1 MRKIFAI
8 LTVFALALVLVSC
21 GQDTSTV
28 DMFLSPNKIVYSI
41 DETTGGLPNISNGD
55 FELYRISANHAASKV
70 EDFTV
75 SSTTIDPLGDNIF
88 KITASY
94 GLYTLSYNVYVYD
107 ETAADADA
115 IAVAALSTSVGI
127 TSESEKLSNVM
138 KLYWTTIA
146 NQVDL
151 EGISVILA
159 TFGAQNQSE
168 ASIEP
173 AIDHL
178 TTPEN
183 YETNVMKMSS
193 LNNLTFNFDD
203 ANATT
208 ILVKNHTVKPADNQ
222 LPISI
227 EMENNWLG
235 YVWDW
240 LLIIPISTVMH
251 FFASLFFNSFAVG
264 ILFAT
269 IIVRTLAWPIYA
281 RANDMSMKM
290 ALAQPEMAKLQNK
303 YAMKKDPASQ
313 QKMQMEMMGIYK
325 RHGISIL
332 GCFTPLLQMPLFLAM
347 FQVVY
352 RITNRGGMYV
362 DSISNTTLFGSL
374 DLTVGGFEDPWSYV
388 LAIIVGSTMFL
399 LQKISARKPS
409 YAKNTGT
416 QVKTEQ
422 ALQTERTMKT
432 VTTVM
437 IAMMVLTTLTSVNAL
452 GFYWVI
458 GNLYSLGQSLINRK
472 LSERKYQKQKAAQT
486 IV

>member
-1 MRKIFAI
+1 MRKILAL
-8 LTVFALALVLVSC
+8 LTVFVLTLILVSC

-28 DMFLSPNKIVYSI
+28 DVFLSPNKIVYSV
-41 DETTGGLPNISNGD
+41 DETTNDVPNISNGD
-55 FELYRISANHAASKV
+55 FELYRISANNSASKI
-70 EDFTV
+70 EDFA
-75 SSTTIDPLGDNIF
+75 SATIMPLGNNIF
-88 KITASY
+88 EVTASH
-94 GLYTLSYNVYVYD
+94 GTYTLSYNVYVYD
-107 ETAADADA
+107 ETAIDANA
-115 IAVAALSTSVGI
+115 LAVGALSATIGI
-127 TSESEKLSNVM
+127 DSDDEKRANVM

-146 NQVDL
+146 NEVDL

-159 TFGAQNQSE
+159 TFGAESQ
-168 ASIEP
+168 ADAVIEP

-178 TTPEN
+178 TRPEG
-183 YETNVMKMSS
+183 YEANIYKMSS
-193 LNNLTFNFDD
+193 LNNLTFSFDD
-203 ANATT
+203 ANDTT
-208 ILVKNHTVKPADNQ
+208 VLVKNHTVKPADNQ

-240 LLIIPISTVMH
+240 LLIIPISTVMQ
-251 FFASLFFNSFAVG
+251 FFASIFFNSFAVG

-290 ALAQPEMAKLQNK
+290 ALAQPEMAKLQSK
-303 YAMKKDPASQ
+303 YAMRKDPASQ

-347 FQVVY
+347 FQTVY
-352 RITNRGGMYV
+352 RITVPGGMYV
-362 DSISNTTLFGSL
+362 NSVSNTTLFFGSL
-374 DLTVGGFEDPWSYV
+374 DLTIGGFEDPWSYV
-388 LAIIVGSTMFL
+388 LAVIVGVTMFL

-422 ALQTERTMKT
+422 AMQTERTMKT

-458 GNLYSLGQSLINRK
+458 GNIYSLGQSLINRK
-472 LSERKYQKQKAAQT
+472 LSERKYQKQKAAHT